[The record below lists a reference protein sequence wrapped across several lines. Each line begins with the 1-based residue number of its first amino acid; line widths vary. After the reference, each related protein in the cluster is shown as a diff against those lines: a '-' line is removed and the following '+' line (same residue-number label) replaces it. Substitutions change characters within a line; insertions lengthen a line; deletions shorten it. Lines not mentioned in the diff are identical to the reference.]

1 MAYWKTNNWY
11 RTRQHDPA
19 IVFGAPRQTVFV
31 FRLSDGSS
39 KSRQTGFSN
48 RSYGLTSIDYRNF
61 AAWLEEEQRKFNLY
75 VINHLNKL
83 AGQGNPT
90 NPANGPNP

>member
-1 MAYWKTNNWY
+1 MAYWKTNHWY

-19 IVFGAPRQTVFV
+19 IVFGASRQQVFV
-31 FRLSDGSS
+31 FRLSAALS
-39 KSRQTGFSN
+39 KSCQTGFSN
-48 RSYGLTSIDYRNF
+48 RSYGLTSIDYHNF

-83 AGQGNPT
+83 VGEGNPT
-90 NPANGPNP
+90 NPADGPNS